1 MRICSYFFEEIPP
14 EITRPPIP
22 IAALH
27 GRLIMALHIAWGLAS
42 DPRVAAFGICDGD
55 ARIAP
60 GATAVAAADLEEWLA
75 PGDAVWLE
83 PARHY
88 WWKPALIRR
97 HLGVRFPIVTMAHGL
112 GYSRQIAPLVA
123 SLAAPRIPGDV
134 VIAPSRATADVLRE
148 QCCAL
153 IEQLTL
159 PRQPPKIAVVPYGVP
174 DVVQTPRDAAR
185 AALGW
190 DEQPVVLFIGRL
202 VDEDKADFRALFA
215 AAAKLKAEGRRFRIA
230 LAGVGSAQGVE
241 VLREHARASGI
252 TDAEVRLNVSEV
264 EKHLL
269 FSGCDVFVS
278 PSNTMSESFG
288 LSVVEAML
296 HGAPVVCS
304 AWSGYREVVRDGM
317 DGFLVPVA
325 WRRTSEPLDLRFT
338 LGTRDSLSSEVR
350 IESDALAARIGQL
363 LDNEPLRRRMGEQGR
378 KRAAAEFLIGRVIDD
393 VVAVLAQARAECD
406 QLDEPLAAS
415 PIKLAS
421 AFRRYAVDPSGV

>member
-1 MRICSYFFEEIPP
+1 MRICSYFFEELPT
-14 EITRPPIP
+14 EIARPPIP
-22 IAALH
+22 VAALH
-27 GRLIMALHIAWGLAS
+27 GRLVMALHVAWGLAS

-55 ARIAP
+55 ARVAP
-60 GATAVAAADLEEWLA
+60 GATAVAAAGLGEYLA

-112 GYSRQIAPLVA
+112 GYSRQIAPLIA
-123 SLAAPRIPGDV
+123 SLAAPRMAGDV
-134 VIAPSRATADVLRE
+134 VIAPSRAAADTLRE
-148 QCCAL
+148 QCAGL
-153 IEQLTL
+153 IELFAL
-159 PRQPPKIAVVPYGVP
+159 PRQPPDIAVVPYGVP
-174 DVVQTPRDAAR
+174 DVVRTPRDVAR

-202 VDEDKADFRALFA
+202 VDEDKADFGALFA
-215 AAAKLKAEGRRFRIA
+215 AAAQLKAGGRRFRLA

-241 VLREHARASGI
+241 VLRGHARASGI

-278 PSNTMSESFG
+278 PSNTVSESFG

-304 AWSGYREVVRDGM
+304 AWSGYREIVRDGI
-317 DGFLVPVA
+317 DGFLVPAV
-325 WRRTSEPLDLRFT
+325 WRRTAEPLDLRFT

-350 IESDALAARIGQL
+350 IESDGLASRIGQL
-363 LDNEPLRRRMGEQGR
+363 LDDGALRLRMGEQGR
-378 KRAAAEFLIGRVIDD
+378 ARAQARFLIRRVVDD

-406 QLDEPLAAS
+406 QSEPLQ
-415 PIKLAS
+415 PIPIRHAS
-421 AFRRYAVDPSGV
+421 AFRSYADSSEP